1 MPYCNIKCNRQRR
14 EIWYFEEDYELGI
27 NLSNFVI
34 KIKLIHQK
42 IQRTMA
48 VVQKIQKIYLNIS
61 RCFFFKTLIFRI
73 VGEIKGQK
81 MAQNDKR
88 FCLSHSLSPEAY
100 II

>member
-48 VVQKIQKIYLNIS
+48 VVPKI
-61 RCFFFKTLIFRI
+61 
-73 VGEIKGQK
+73 
-81 MAQNDKR
+81 
-88 FCLSHSLSPEAY
+88 
-100 II
+100 